1 MYAASSR
8 ERCARTLPA
17 DFLVAGDA
25 TPLKK
30 MLPALFITVFLI
42 MPETGAV
49 GLITAAWNNQMVVI
63 CTIAVVAVSE
73 KTSSGRSVVNNASVA
88 LLLDLPEVISL
99 AGAMEEVFLT
109 WHAMAS

>member
-1 MYAASSR
+1 
-8 ERCARTLPA
+8 
-17 DFLVAGDA
+17 
-25 TPLKK
+25 
-30 MLPALFITVFLI
+30 MLPALFITVVLI
-42 MPETGAV
+42 MPETGAG

>member
-1 MYAASSR
+1 MNLTSYGTPLEKDVASPLHYPLSH
-8 ERCARTLPA
+8 
-17 DFLVAGDA
+17 AGDRGSW
-25 TPLKK
+25 
-30 MLPALFITVFLI
+30 IHHSSNR
-42 MPETGAV
+42 G
-49 GLITAAWNNQMVVI
+49 GRNNQMVVI